1 MPIKARNGGADVS
14 DSIATKLEGLFT
26 IIPAPLRPK
35 NAKKNPM
42 AAPIPYFK
50 SRGIEFKTDSL
61 KPEMVIIKKIIFE
74 MNTAARAVCQ
84 VLPIPNISEY
94 VNNVF
99 RPMPGANPTGY
110 FATIPIII
118 DAIPEETAV
127 AKNTPVTGIPPSH
140 KMIGFTPKI

>member
-1 MPIKARNGGADVS
+1 MIMPIKARNGGADVS
-14 DSIATKLEGLFT
+14 DPIATKLEGLFT

-35 NAKKNPM
+35 NARKNPM

-99 RPMPGANPTGY
+99 RPMPELIQQDILQLSP
-110 FATIPIII
+110 
-118 DAIPEETAV
+118 
-127 AKNTPVTGIPPSH
+127 
-140 KMIGFTPKI
+140 